1 MAHIFSFVL
10 GFLFFF
16 SATSFG
22 DENLLGYVKGAETL
36 PKGAWEIYQTVT
48 SRDDK
53 GKGSYHAIDTTTE
66 VERGITDRFTVTA
79 SIMMMALN
87 TNGLV
92 VDGYLPKDQSF
103 GLRPT
108 GYEFYGKYNFLSP
121 AKDDFGMSVL
131 WAFKNMWIDS
141 HSGQGK
147 DKYVYENYLLLQKY
161 FLEGQMIWTG
171 NLAIE
176 ASHSTRAF
184 IPGLDPNVEWSTNPE
199 MEIETK
205 IGTGLS
211 YRFLPEWFIGAEA
224 LYETEY
230 ETDIG
235 RERYTLFAGPS
246 LHHGNENWWATLTIF
261 PQILGGG
268 EKFDGQPEG
277 LHLIEKT
284 KTETKLKVGFNF

>member
-1 MAHIFSFVL
+1 MSIYLSLLIGLMPFMPVSSF
-10 GFLFFF
+10 
-16 SATSFG
+16 A

-36 PKGAWEIYQTVT
+36 PKGAWEIYQIVT
-48 SRDDK
+48 TRDDK
-53 GKGSYHAIDTTTE
+53 GKGSYHAVDTTTE
-66 VERGITDRFTVTA
+66 VERGITDRLTVTA
-79 SIMMMALN
+79 SLQMMALN

-92 VDGYLPKDQSF
+92 VDGYLPKDNSF
-103 GLRPT
+103 SLRPS
-108 GYEFYGKYNFLSP
+108 GYEFYAKYNFLSP
-121 AKDDFGMSVL
+121 AKDDFGLSVL
-131 WAFKNMWIDS
+131 WALKNTWIDS
-141 HSGQGK
+141 HSGQDK
-147 DKYVYENYLLLQKY
+147 DKYVFENYLLLQKY

-176 ASHSTRAF
+176 ASHSERAA
-184 IPGLDPNVEWSTNPE
+184 IANLDPNVEWPITPE

-211 YRFLPEWFIGAEA
+211 YRFMPEWFVGGEA

-246 LHHGNENWWATLTIF
+246 LHHGNEQWWATLTFF

-268 EKFDGQPEG
+268 EKYDGQPEN

-284 KTETKLKVGFNF
+284 KTETKLKIGFNF